1 MSIQKYG
8 EQMDVNKART
18 INVARRSG
26 FNFHGMPP
34 SILEFSSYQWHYKRG
49 EIRWFGMPQ

>member
-1 MSIQKYG
+1 
-8 EQMDVNKART
+8 MDVNKART